1 MATTGFWP
9 VKSRLKEVIDYAENP
24 DKTIDKNYVDSD
36 LYAALQYAA
45 DDKKTDERMYVSG
58 INCNAKRAYER
69 MTATKKRFGKTGGN
83 VAYHGYQSFQ
93 TGEVTPEEAHKIG
106 IETARR
112 MWGGNY
118 EIVVTTHLNTD
129 NIHNHFVVNS
139 VSFKTGRKFEN
150 HISDHYR
157 LREISDAVCLDYGKS
172 VLKEANFYG
181 GDKKEYW
188 LKKKGNMTHRE
199 LLKSDID
206 TAISQSTNFKAFE
219 IRLKDMGYIIQR
231 GEEYAHY
238 SVKAPSWQRAIRLD
252 RLGKEYSPSA
262 IRERLLDNQR
272 HIGYV
277 PFQKPKYAPLIML
290 EIEYRKAKKMDGVQV
305 MFQLVIEL
313 CKLITGN
320 NITPQTPRPLSPEM
334 RQEVVKLDKTLKE
347 YKFLCENHID
357 SPQELVSFI
366 SEKREQ
372 IDVLEKERQSVYNRN
387 RHKKSKEINAQA
399 REITAQIKPLREEL
413 SVAKAVLAKIPKL
426 KELSAATKA
435 LIGRSPSD
443 RSTIDENIVVV
454 LFYLIDIGSHNALS
468 AHHRKQITFDTGQ
481 FYITGHKVNA
491 LVAVYDTEIIFKRFV
506 IDNISHN
513 RCKGNVQLVGSLNT
527 ETDRQR
533 TLRVSVDKQNLLTGV
548 MKSNSEIQC
557 RS

>member
-9 VKSRLKEVIDYAENP
+9 VKGRLKEVIDYAQNP
-24 DKTIDKNYVDSD
+24 DKTIDKKYVDTD
-36 LYAALQYAA
+36 LYAALQYIS
-45 DDKKTDERMYVSG
+45 DNNKTDKRMYVSG

-93 TGEVTPEEAHKIG
+93 SGEVTPEEAHKIG
-106 IETARR
+106 METARR
-112 MWGGNY
+112 MWGESY
-118 EIVVTTHLNTD
+118 EIVVSTHLNTD
-129 NIHNHFVVNS
+129 NVHNHFVVNS

-157 LREISDAVCLDYGKS
+157 LREISDAVCSDYGKS

-188 LKKKGNMTHRE
+188 LKKEGNMTHRE

-219 IRLKDMGYIIQR
+219 IRLKDMGYIIRR

-252 RLGKEYSPSA
+252 RLEKEYSPAA

-290 EIEYRKAKKMDGVQV
+290 EIEYRKVKKMDGIQV

-320 NITPQTPRPLSPEM
+320 NITQQTPRPLSPEM

-366 SEKREQ
+366 REKREQ

-387 RHKKSKEINAQA
+387 RHKKSKELNAQA
-399 REITAQIKPLREEL
+399 REITSKIKPLREEL
-413 SVAKAVLAKIPKL
+413 SVAKAVLEKIPKL
-426 KELSAATKA
+426 KELLEIERQTENAVIYKTKER
-435 LIGRSPSD
+435 GYTR
-443 RSTIDENIVVV
+443 
-454 LFYLIDIGSHNALS
+454 
-468 AHHRKQITFDTGQ
+468 
-481 FYITGHKVNA
+481 
-491 LVAVYDTEIIFKRFV
+491 
-506 IDNISHN
+506 
-513 RCKGNVQLVGSLNT
+513 
-527 ETDRQR
+527 
-533 TLRVSVDKQNLLTGV
+533 
-548 MKSNSEIQC
+548 
-557 RS
+557 

>member
-24 DKTIDKNYVDSD
+24 DKTIDKKYVDSD

-45 DDKKTDERMYVSG
+45 DDNKTDKRMYVSG

-112 MWGGNY
+112 MWGESY
-118 EIVVTTHLNTD
+118 EIVVSTHLNTE
-129 NIHNHFVVNS
+129 NVHNHFVVNS

-172 VLKEANFYG
+172 ILKEVNFYG

-219 IRLKDMGYIIQR
+219 IRLKDIGYIIQR

-238 SVKAPSWQRAIRLD
+238 SIKAPSWQRAIRLD
-252 RLGKEYSPSA
+252 RLGKEYSPAA

-290 EIEYRKAKKMDGVQV
+290 EIEYRKVKKMDGIQV

-320 NITPQTPRPLSPEM
+320 NITQQTPRPLSPEM
-334 RQEVVKLDKTLKE
+334 RQEIVKLDKTLKE

-366 SEKREQ
+366 REKREH

-387 RHKKSKEINAQA
+387 RHKKSKELNAQA
-399 REITAQIKPLREEL
+399 REITSKIKPLREEL
-413 SVAKAVLAKIPKL
+413 SVAKAVLEKIPKL
-426 KELSAATKA
+426 KELLEIERQTENAVIYKTKER
-435 LIGRSPSD
+435 GYTR
-443 RSTIDENIVVV
+443 
-454 LFYLIDIGSHNALS
+454 
-468 AHHRKQITFDTGQ
+468 
-481 FYITGHKVNA
+481 
-491 LVAVYDTEIIFKRFV
+491 
-506 IDNISHN
+506 
-513 RCKGNVQLVGSLNT
+513 
-527 ETDRQR
+527 
-533 TLRVSVDKQNLLTGV
+533 
-548 MKSNSEIQC
+548 
-557 RS
+557 